1 VTVESPQPEPRTD
14 GAQVV
19 VDHLTQC
26 TDAQA
31 AIVVDGNA
39 DSTIERLLA
48 EGWTIEQRV
57 DLVAGK
63 RIRFLHPPA
72 PDSPEMIFR
81 ALRGNGER

>member
-1 VTVESPQPEPRTD
+1 VKRHQAELRTD

-26 TDAQA
+26 TDADA

-39 DSTIERLLA
+39 DPEIAQLLA
-48 EGWTIEQRV
+48 AGWTIEERV
-57 DLVAGK
+57 DFVAGK

-72 PDSPEMIFR
+72 SDSPESVFR
-81 ALRGNGER
+81 ALRGDDHGR